1 MYVDNMGRPREIIE
15 KTDAK
20 AGDDVY
26 LTIDRDL
33 QIAIYKLIE
42 QQLAGIISYHLQY
55 DDLDPNKTYDPSKIP
70 IPVKDAYYQLMNN
83 NVLSLM
89 EMCIRDRSKAIE
101 EAYKPYMMQHKY
113 PFTMLHF
120 HIEPD
125 TLDVNVRC
133 V

>member
-1 MYVDNMGRPREIIE
+1 MGRPREIIE

-55 DDLDPNKTYDPSKIP
+55 DDLDPDKTYDPSKIP
-70 IPVKDAYYQLMNN
+70 DSCQGRLLPVDQQQCAVPDGYGPGRMPPTLKRRFTAPTWPPGNR
-83 NVLSLM
+83 SL
-89 EMCIRDRSKAIE
+89 IRYA
-101 EAYKPYMMQHKY
+101 
-113 PFTMLHF
+113 TNL
-120 HIEPD
+120 
-125 TLDVNVRC
+125 
-133 V
+133 

>member
-1 MYVDNMGRPREIIE
+1 MELELQGRKGLLQDVCGQHGASREIIE

-55 DDLDPNKTYDPSKIP
+55 DDLDPDKTYDPSDIHSCKGRLLP
-70 IPVKDAYYQLMNN
+70 AD
-83 NVLSLM
+83 
-89 EMCIRDRSKAIE
+89 
-101 EAYKPYMMQHKY
+101 
-113 PFTMLHF
+113 
-120 HIEPD
+120 
-125 TLDVNVRC
+125 
-133 V
+133 